1 MNQNENKKA
10 GGISALLGLN
20 RTTRAGSYT
29 MAMTLIVLAV
39 LIVINLLVGTLPTS
53 LTKLDSTPNDM
64 YHISKTTEKFVSG
77 ITRDVDIIFLADG
90 GSMTPTLQTFL
101 ERYTALSSHVRIKSV
116 DPVANPTIWPHATS
130 FPRSLVTRIS

>member
-64 YHISKTTEKFVSG
+64 YHIPMLKMFTTLFAMAILK
-77 ITRDVDIIFLADG
+77 I
-90 GSMTPTLQTFL
+90 
-101 ERYTALSSHVRIKSV
+101 
-116 DPVANPTIWPHATS
+116 
-130 FPRSLVTRIS
+130 